1 MRDSSGYRVAYHQL
15 LHTDENAMKTL
26 YADVQRR
33 YNKRFERAP
42 RFPVCYCRQSS
53 YYEQMCV
60 CLLVSYQ

>member
-1 MRDSSGYRVAYHQL
+1 MAYHQL

-26 YADVQRR
+26 YADVQRW
-33 YNKRFERAP
+33 YNRRFERAP

-60 CLLVSYQ
+60 CLFK